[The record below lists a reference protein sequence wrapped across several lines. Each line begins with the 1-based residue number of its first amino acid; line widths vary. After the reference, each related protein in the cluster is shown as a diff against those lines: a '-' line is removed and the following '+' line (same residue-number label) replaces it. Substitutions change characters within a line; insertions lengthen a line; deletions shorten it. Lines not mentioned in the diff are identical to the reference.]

1 MDAIETLVYMSSP
14 KNPSYNPSPQRKQA
28 VLPKTPL
35 RHYFDSSVGQARAQ
49 RDGPAA
55 ATRGPRLK
63 TEADVDRLLDE
74 MGSSSD
80 EEAVDVDVAARV
92 RA

>member
-35 RHYFDSSVGQARAQ
+35 RHYVDSSVGQARAE
-49 RDGPAA
+49 RGGPAA
-55 ATRGPRLK
+55 AAPRLK
-63 TEADVDRLLDE
+63 TVADVDRLLDE

-80 EEAVDVDVAARV
+80 EEAVDVDVDVAARV